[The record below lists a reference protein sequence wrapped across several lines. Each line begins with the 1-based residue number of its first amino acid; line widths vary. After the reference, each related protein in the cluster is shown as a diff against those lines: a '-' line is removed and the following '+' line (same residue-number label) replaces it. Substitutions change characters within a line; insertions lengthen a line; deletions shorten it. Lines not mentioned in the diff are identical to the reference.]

1 MGKLELHLDR
11 SVPVSL
17 SDQIRGQITYAISY
31 GFLNRGDPLPSV
43 RELATSLQ
51 IAPMTVAHVYRDL
64 SKQGLI
70 VTRAGVG
77 TFVAD
82 MAHLQEG
89 ERLQTSQADL
99 RDIVENC
106 VRQATLLGHPLDQ
119 VRQAFLATVEDYRS
133 ANAIQHILMVGNF
146 APATD
151 YYAQEVEG
159 ILRDL
164 NVRVHPVL
172 LDDLQTNP
180 DHALAQFKA
189 ARLAITVPTR
199 LLKVRAL
206 LEPRHYRVAAVA
218 FRPNAET
225 RRRLSSI
232 SPRQHVGVV
241 ATFPEFLQ
249 TLADEVSAYVLLKTP
264 LRCAHLGQARRICE
278 MLKQI
283 DVLVYASGSEQ
294 VLNQLADYVE
304 AIEFRHAPEADS
316 VNRLRP
322 LIA

>member
-1 MGKLELHLDR
+1 MSKLELDLDR

-31 GFLNRGDPLPSV
+31 GHLNRGDALPSV
-43 RELATSLQ
+43 RELATSLKV
-51 IAPMTVAHVYRDL
+51 APMTVAHVYRDL
-64 SKQGLI
+64 SQQGLI

-82 MAHLQEG
+82 MAHLQES
-89 ERLQTSQADL
+89 ERQETTQADL

-119 VRQAFLATVEDYRS
+119 VREAFLAAVEEYRS
-133 ANAIQHILMVGNF
+133 ANAARHILMVGNF

-151 YYAQEVEG
+151 YYAQEVESL
-159 ILRDL
+159 LRDL

-172 LDDLQTNP
+172 LDDLQADP
-180 DHALAQFKA
+180 DHTLAQFKVTK
-189 ARLAITVPTR
+189 LAITVPTR
-199 LLKVRAL
+199 LLEVREL

-218 FRPNAET
+218 FRSNAET
-225 RRRLSSI
+225 RRRLSAI
-232 SPRQHVGVV
+232 SPRQRVGIV

-249 TLADEVSAYVLLKTP
+249 TLADEVAAYVLLKTP
-264 LRCAHLGQARRICE
+264 LQCTHLGQVRRTRE

-294 VLNQLADYVE
+294 VLDWLTDHVE